1 MGPNTPGT
9 GEQTSKQQL
18 YQKKFV
24 QTLVKSLGLTNA
36 AEHPVADEISS
47 ALKKIVN
54 LKFS

>member
-18 YQKKFV
+18 YQKQFA
-24 QTLVKSLGLTNA
+24 QTLVKSLGLTYA

-47 ALKKIVN
+47 ALKK
-54 LKFS
+54 